1 MSFKSV
7 GAAAL
12 FRILAAGAV
21 LTMATAVSA
30 PAFAN
35 TASVDQVQASQLSTQ
50 IVNAVRSAQATA
62 GCAQWNDFRGQRDLK
77 TSLYRGH
84 EFACPVCRQDANG
97 AYSNRECRI
106 EDQASADPRL
116 GYNPQAACQSCSTAV
131 ASAVQEAITLSGAS
145 PFTAQAALSMAQ
157 TQLAADGSM
166 SASAS
171 EGFAQVASVVNALA
185 ASQTSS
191 TGAGAPSGP
200 AATNSISS
208 PPSSS
213 GGGGYV
219 KH

>member
-1 MSFKSV
+1 MSFKSI
-7 GAAAL
+7 GASAL
-12 FRILAAGAV
+12 IRTLAVCAV
-21 LTMATAVSA
+21 LTVATAMSA

-35 TASVDQVQASQLSTQ
+35 TAGVDQVQAGQLATQ

-62 GCAQWNDFRGQRDLK
+62 GCAQWNDFRGRRDLK
-77 TSLYRGH
+77 TALYRNR

-97 AYSNRECRI
+97 SFSNRECRI
-106 EDQASADPRL
+106 EDEVSADPRL
-116 GYNPQAACQSCSTAV
+116 GYNPQAACQSCSAAV

-171 EGFAQVASVVNALA
+171 EGVAQVASVVNALA
-185 ASQTSS
+185 ASQGAS
-191 TGAGAPSGP
+191 TGAGAPGGP
-200 AATNSISS
+200 TSTNSISS
-208 PPSSS
+208 PPGSS

-219 KH
+219 SH